1 MIETER
7 LLCEG
12 AELMDIALSENQV
25 NQLLTYNELI
35 IKWNKVYNLSAIRD
49 PIESI
54 KKHILDSLSI
64 LTFIKSGLLLDVGS
78 GAGLPGIVI
87 AIMKTKTNVFTIDS
101 VGKKCRFM
109 QTVKTELSLANLTV
123 INNRVEAFSYEEAFP
138 QIVSR
143 AFSSAVDTLEKT
155 QHLISTDGSYLLMK
169 GDNVDQENI
178 ENMNSRVHI
187 LKVPFVS
194 DMRSLLEINI

>member
-1 MIETER
+1 MIEAER

-12 AELMDIALSENQV
+12 AELMDIVLSENQI
-25 NQLLTYNELI
+25 NQLLAYHELI
-35 IKWNKVYNLSAIRD
+35 IKWNKVYNLSAVRD

-54 KKHILDSLSI
+54 KKHLLDSLSI
-64 LTFIKSGLLLDVGS
+64 LSFIKPGLLLDVGS

-87 AIMKTKTNVFTIDS
+87 AIMKPKTNVFTIDS

-143 AFSSAVDTLEKT
+143 AFSSAVDTLDKT

-169 GDNVDQENI
+169 GDNVDQESI
-178 ENMNSRVHI
+178 ENMNSRVHV

-194 DMRSLLEINI
+194 DKRSLLEINI

>member
-1 MIETER
+1 MSELER

-12 AELMDIALSENQV
+12 AELMDISLSDYQV
-25 NQLLTYNELI
+25 NQLIAYHKLI
-35 IKWNKVYNLSAIRD
+35 EKWNQVYNLSAIRD

-54 KKHILDSLSI
+54 KKHFLDSLSI
-64 LTFIKSGLLLDVGS
+64 VNFIQPGLLLDVGS

-87 AIMKTKTNVFTIDS
+87 AIMKPKTQVFTIDS

-109 QTVKTELSLANLTV
+109 QTVKTELSLENLTV
-123 INNRVEAFSYEEAFP
+123 VNNRVENFNFEEPFK

-143 AFSSAVDTLEKT
+143 AFSSGIDTIEKT
-155 QHLISTDGSYLLMK
+155 RHLISSNGHYLLMK
-169 GDNVDQENI
+169 GDNIEQENLQNFSFI
-178 ENMNSRVHI
+178 IHS

-194 DMRSLLEINI
+194 DKRSLLEINI

>member
-12 AELMDIALSENQV
+12 AELMDIVLSENQI
-25 NQLLTYNELI
+25 NQLLAYHELL
-35 IKWNKVYNLSAIRD
+35 IKWNKVYNLSAVRD

-54 KKHILDSLSI
+54 KKHLLDSLSI
-64 LTFIKSGLLLDVGS
+64 LSFIKPGLLLDVGS

-87 AIMKTKTNVFTIDS
+87 AIMKPKTNVFTIDS

-109 QTVKTELSLANLTV
+109 QTVKTELSLENLTV
-123 INNRVEAFSYEEAFP
+123 INNRVEAFGYEEAFP

-155 QHLISTDGSYLLMK
+155 QHLISADGSYLLMK

-178 ENMNSRVHI
+178 ENMNFRLHI

-194 DMRSLLEINI
+194 DKRSLLEINI